1 MNKYS
6 FLMSGIILLSFA
18 MAIYLYPQMP
28 ELMASHWNAA
38 GQVDGYM
45 PKFWGLFLMPLIS
58 LGMLGLFLAIPGI
71 DPKRRNIEK
80 FRPHY
85 DRFVAI
91 IIGFMLY
98 IYILTILWPL
108 GYTFNMI
115 VMLVPAFSLIFYY
128 AGVLMEHAKQNWF
141 IGIRTPW
148 TLSNEKV
155 WDKTH
160 KLGGKLFKA
169 AAIIGLA
176 GLLLQDYA
184 IWFVLIPV
192 IFVAAYT
199 IAYSYVEFQKEASGK
214 KASADAFKRESGKK
228 AAKPPSRKEKK

>member
-6 FLMSGIILLSFA
+6 FLMSGIVLLSFA
-18 MAIYLYPQMP
+18 IAIYLYPQMP

-58 LGMLGLFLAIPGI
+58 LGMLGLFLAIPRI

-80 FRPHY
+80 FRVYY
-85 DRFVAI
+85 DRFIAI
-91 IIGFMLY
+91 IIGFLFY
-98 IYILTILWPL
+98 IYILTILWTL

-115 VMLVPAFSLIFYY
+115 LMLVPAFSLIFYY
-128 AGVLMEHAKQNWF
+128 AGILVENAKQNWF

-148 TLSNEKV
+148 TLSSESV

-184 IWFVLIPV
+184 IWLIIIPV

-199 IAYSYVEFQKEASGK
+199 IAYSYVEFQKE
-214 KASADAFKRESGKK
+214 E
-228 AAKPPSRKEKK
+228 KPRPRK